1 MALADLD
8 FNQGK
13 FDDSV
18 ALLEGLIK
26 APDSPE
32 HGLAAQTKLAEVY
45 FQRKNYPAAEKLIS
59 DVLKKDPRNITGLKI
74 RASIRIEQGQFETA
88 IADLREALNGQPKS
102 PELLL
107 LMALAYERDGKME
120 LADRQYADAT
130 KSAPGNPN
138 VSLRYVA
145 FLQRQGRIAQAEDVL
160 TESVGANPRSLDLLG
175 ALAQIRLARQN
186 WTGAL
191 AIADSIQAIGNDR
204 GIADLI
210 RGFAFAGQNKME
222 QATAAFEA
230 SHASAPDALQAIISL
245 VTAYVRIGK
254 ADKAEELLK
263 DMLKKYPENVQL
275 SLLMGSTQL
284 AKNNIAEAERSFK
297 NAIEQHPKEEAG
309 YIALSNLFIGQ
320 KNYDQAAKVLQD
332 GLREQPDS
340 VNLKMALAANLIQA
354 GDYEGAIAK
363 YEAIVKD
370 KSDNPVAINNL
381 ASLLLDYRTDK
392 ASLDRAYALTEG
404 LKNSTVPQFQDT
416 VGWAQ
421 YHRGDFETAVG
432 TLEGAQAKLPNLG
445 SIRYHLAMSY
455 IATGKTEK
463 ATEQLK
469 AALQLEPD
477 GSPLKDKI
485 RSALK

>member
-1 MALADLD
+1 
-8 FNQGK
+8 
-13 FDDSV
+13 
-18 ALLEGLIK
+18 
-26 APDSPE
+26 
-32 HGLAAQTKLAEVY
+32 
-45 FQRKNYPAAEKLIS
+45 
-59 DVLKKDPRNITGLKI
+59 
-74 RASIRIEQGQFETA
+74 
-88 IADLREALNGQPKS
+88 
-102 PELLL
+102 
-107 LMALAYERDGKME
+107 MALAYERDGKLE

-130 KSAPGNPN
+130 KSAPGNAN

-145 FLQRQGRIAQAEDVL
+145 FLQRQARSAQAEDVL
-160 TESVGANPRSLDLLG
+160 TESVSANPRSLDLLG

-191 AIADSIQAIGNDR
+191 AVADSIQAIGNDR
-204 GIADLI
+204 GVADLI
-210 RGFAFAGQNKME
+210 RGFVFAGQNKME
-222 QATAAFEA
+222 QATAALEA
-230 SHASAPDALQAIISL
+230 AHAAAPDALQAIVSL
-245 VTAYVRIGK
+245 VTAYVRTGK

-263 DMLKKYPENVQL
+263 DMLKKYPENMQL

-284 AKNNIAEAERSFK
+284 AKNNIAEAERNFK
-297 NAIEQHPKEEAG
+297 NAIEQRPKEEAG
-309 YIALSNLFIGQ
+309 YIALSNLYNGQ

-340 VNLKMALAANLIQA
+340 INLKMMLANNLIQA
-354 GDYEGAIAK
+354 GDFEGAIAK

-370 KSDNPVAINNL
+370 KPDNPVAINNL

-477 GSPLKDKI
+477 GSPLKDRI